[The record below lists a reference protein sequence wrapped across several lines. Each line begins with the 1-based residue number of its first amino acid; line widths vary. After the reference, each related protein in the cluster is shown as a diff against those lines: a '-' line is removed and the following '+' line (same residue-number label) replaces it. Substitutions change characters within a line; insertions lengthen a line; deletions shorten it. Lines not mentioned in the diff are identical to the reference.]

1 MIGRYL
7 NSDLYMKIDCIMT
20 LLVGL
25 VMEGLF
31 FPWEMGLVSN
41 NSLGLMDIR
50 LFKVDVQTI
59 NAPT

>member
-25 VMEGLF
+25 VMGGLISF
-31 FPWEMGLVSN
+31 
-41 NSLGLMDIR
+41 LGYGAC
-50 LFKVDVQTI
+50 FY
-59 NAPT
+59 